1 LQQLQVDKLGAN
13 SCPSRLPPV
22 GVDDGEDIDAAA
34 ADVPPIDH
42 AEVVL
47 LQGGLEFV
55 FHLMTQV
62 QVAEAA
68 VTMDAELHFVVR

>member
-1 LQQLQVDKLGAN
+1 MAKTLT
-13 SCPSRLPPV
+13 LPLPMS
-22 GVDDGEDIDAAA
+22 
-34 ADVPPIDH
+34 PPIDH